1 VLDSSLLLI
10 SVFTSG
16 VLSWISLGILNKQTF
31 SSCPILPQSVPIAR
45 VRYVI
50 SCLPHDKRIHFARV
64 CREDWTVVYISSI
77 PRSQRGLTD
86 VLVPGSPR
94 YAYSQD
100 AVHWTMSPRTP
111 HNCSIAYSDGTRE
124 EISGCGNRPH
134 IVFADDAT
142 PAWLIN
148 GAMRPHSSGN
158 GGADAFTLFR
168 PIVGAHAEL

>member
-1 VLDSSLLLI
+1 MFVLPHLPLSL
-10 SVFTSG
+10 
-16 VLSWISLGILNKQTF
+16 
-31 SSCPILPQSVPIAR
+31 PIAR

-50 SCLPHDKRIHFARV
+50 SCLPHDKRVHFPAFAARTGP
-64 CREDWTVVYISSI
+64 WYISSI

-134 IVFADDAT
+134 IVFADDGS

-168 PIVGAHAEL
+168 PIIGAHAEL